1 MYTSGRYFM
10 TKYYYTCEDDK
21 KLIERSFRN
30 IASVIFGKKKAD
42 KIITFREFWEQMV
55 SNVNVFP
62 QDILQDRI
70 NHKNSEICRFDD
82 KIQKIIIEMFGYKG
96 TNSRQSSWI

>member
-30 IASVIFGKKKAD
+30 IAYVIF
-42 KIITFREFWEQMV
+42 
-55 SNVNVFP
+55 
-62 QDILQDRI
+62 
-70 NHKNSEICRFDD
+70 
-82 KIQKIIIEMFGYKG
+82 
-96 TNSRQSSWI
+96 